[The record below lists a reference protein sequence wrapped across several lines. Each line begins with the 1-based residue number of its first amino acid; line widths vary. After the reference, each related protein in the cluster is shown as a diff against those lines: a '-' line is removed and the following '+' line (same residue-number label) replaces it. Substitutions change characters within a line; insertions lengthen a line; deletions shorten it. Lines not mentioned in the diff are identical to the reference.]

1 MFIVRQ
7 LFIFQHLLTMKIRR
21 LDYDA
26 PESQQHEREG
36 LPLLEVE
43 VTHEQHFKT
52 FIKTFAILFGVMSVV
67 IGIVFLIAPDSHA
80 LQEGFLSN
88 AFWIAFAEI

>member
-1 MFIVRQ
+1 MLFRSQ

-67 IGIVFLIAPDSHA
+67 IGMA
-80 LQEGFLSN
+80 LLHKWQRTEGFCKML
-88 AFWIAFAEI
+88 

>member
-1 MFIVRQ
+1 M
-7 LFIFQHLLTMKIRR
+7 
-21 LDYDA
+21 
-26 PESQQHEREG
+26 
-36 LPLLEVE
+36 PLLEVE

-88 AFWIAFAEI
+88 AFWIAFAVGLGALVIDGALGMAYGLTATTF